1 MSNPRNFGSVD
12 CFEATSC
19 ITGSGNIAGAC
30 ILTEAAPL
38 LGLLLRALEK
48 SWPGA
53 CILTEAA
60 SLLGLLLRVLEKS
73 WPANVSNLHIRLY
86 MRSALP
92 CFVVSGSLGVQ
103 HRGESPHGLCGD
115 VS

>member
-12 CFEATSC
+12 CFEETSC

-38 LGLLLRALEK
+38 LGLLLR
-48 SWPGA
+48 
-53 CILTEAA
+53 
-60 SLLGLLLRVLEKS
+60 VLEKS
-73 WPANVSNLHIRLY
+73 WPVDVSNLHIPLY

-92 CFVVSGSLGVQ
+92 CCVVSGSLGVQ
-103 HRGESPHGLCGD
+103 HRGESPHELCGD
-115 VS
+115 VSQSVHPVSLRDDGFCRAVYSAP